1 METFCCIIGLPQ
13 PAKQKGVLHMLD
25 LLYNEKTVIGRL
37 QKYFSQ
43 YFSCCPAPTA
53 RNLFLFVLSIIAL
66 ESAPSIRFL
75 YRHFI
80 CKLTEKSLNTFY
92 YMCSYAKVDYTAF
105 MKVTASVSLNI
116 IPEKLESLP
125 VFLCIDDTMVEKFGK
140 KFSHASKLYDHAAH
154 NGSNYLNGHCF
165 VSLMLCVPVWESNE
179 VAYKGI
185 PLGYRMWQK
194 EVSKLS
200 LAAEMVRTVMEVLAK
215 KNQIVVLADSW
226 YGKSEI
232 FALKNQFDNLDVTC
246 NVRRD
251 TVLYDLAPPRT
262 GKKGRPPKHGK
273 RLSVVDDF
281 ILSDEKVGDYY
292 VAHRQVVTNLLRDHV
307 LNAYVTA
314 PEKESGRWLFLSTVD
329 IQGIEMSCAKMENT
343 QLNQCDGSW
352 KEYIPLFFY
361 SFRWQIEVSYY
372 EQKTFWSLCRY
383 MVRSTPGIEMMINLI
398 CTTYSAVRLLPYVD
412 PLFSKYRGSSPQEIR
427 FALSQKIHEQIF
439 LSNFA
444 FSAESGN
451 NSTVI
456 INAVKLWIFA
466 KSAVAEKL

>member
-1 METFCCIIGLPQ
+1 
-13 PAKQKGVLHMLD
+13 MLD

-53 RNLFLFVLSIIAL
+53 RNLFFFVLSIIAL

-80 CKLTEKSLNTFY
+80 CKLTEKSLNSFY
-92 YMCSYAKVDYTAF
+92 YMCSYAKIDFTAF
-105 MKVTASVSLNI
+105 MKVTTSIALNI
-116 IPEKLESLP
+116 IPEELKSLP
-125 VFLCIDDTMVEKFGK
+125 VFLCIDDTMVEKSGK
-140 KFSHASKLYDHAAH
+140 NFSCVSKLFDHAAH

-165 VSLMLCVPVWESNE
+165 VSLMLCVPVWEKNRI
-179 VAYKGI
+179 AYKGI

-194 EVSKLS
+194 EITKLS
-200 LAAEMVRTVMEVLAK
+200 LAAGMVRTVMEVLSKAR
-215 KNQIVVLADSW
+215 QIIVLADSW

-232 FALKNQFDNLDVTC
+232 FALKKQFNNLDVTC

-251 TVLYDLAPPRT
+251 TALYDLAPPRT

-273 RLSVVDDF
+273 RLSVIEDF
-281 ILSDEKVGDYY
+281 PLSNEKMGDYY
-292 VAHRQVVTNLLRDHV
+292 VAHRQVITNLLKDHV

-314 PEKESGRWLFLSTVD
+314 ATAEKDSSRWLFLSTVD
-329 IQGIEMSCAKMENT
+329 IQNIEMNCEKMENSL
-343 QLNQCDGSW
+343 LNQCDGDW
-352 KEYIPLFFY
+352 KAYIPLFFY
-361 SFRWQIEVSYY
+361 AFRWQIEVSYY

-383 MVRSTPGIEMMINLI
+383 MVRSSRGIEMMINLI
-398 CTTYSAVRLLPYVD
+398 CTTYSAVRVLPYID
-412 PLFSKYRGSSPQEIR
+412 PLFDKYKDSSPQELR
-427 FALSQKIHEQIF
+427 FALSQQVHEQIF

-444 FSAESGN
+444 FSAESSN

-466 KSAVAEKL
+466 KSSVVEKL